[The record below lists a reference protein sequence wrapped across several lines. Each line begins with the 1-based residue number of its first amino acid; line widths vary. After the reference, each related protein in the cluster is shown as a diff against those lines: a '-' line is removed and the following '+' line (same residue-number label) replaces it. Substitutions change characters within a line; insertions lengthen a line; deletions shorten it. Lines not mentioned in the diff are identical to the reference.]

1 MSFNLNINSTYS
13 VASDGYRVERTPNE
27 YRVTHNGVLL
37 GTRLTRLDADALIR
51 WHQRTATRRERNG
64 FGRRGMQN

>member
-1 MSFNLNINSTYS
+1 MTFSLNISKEYAVS
-13 VASDGYRVERTPNE
+13 SDGYRVERTPNE

-51 WHQRTATRRERNG
+51 QHQRLATGGQRRG
-64 FGRRGMQN
+64 FGRRGM